1 MIRGLWFAVA
11 ALLLTASTLAWAQPA
26 AGGEARAAA
35 SYDPRLPFAIERPP
49 GAMPILVLG
58 LNRFTPHQLARFV
71 AGVDGFLAR
80 AVGRS
85 PGEQLVWRVDGL
97 RGYVS
102 LSTSPFADGP
112 PFLLTLRGEPVR
124 SFDSEAALR
133 NAVTLLGRRVLA
145 AAESIPDAGAPGGPF
160 PHYLV
165 P

>member
-1 MIRGLWFAVA
+1 MTRGPWLAVA
-11 ALLLTASTLAWAQPA
+11 ALLLTASTLAWAQA
-26 AGGEARAAA
+26 VDGEARAAA

-58 LNRFTPHQLARFV
+58 INRFTPHQLARFV

-80 AVGRS
+80 AAGRS

-145 AAESIPDAGAPGGPF
+145 ATGATPEARPREGPF

>member
-1 MIRGLWFAVA
+1 MA

-26 AGGEARAAA
+26 GGEARTMA

-49 GAMPILVLG
+49 GGRPILVLG
-58 LNRFTPHQLARFV
+58 INRFTPRQLARFV
-71 AGVDGFLAR
+71 AGVEGFLAR
-80 AVGRS
+80 AAGRS
-85 PGEQLVWRVDGL
+85 AGEQLVWRVDGL

-133 NAVTLLGRRVLA
+133 NAVTLLGQRVLA
-145 AAESIPDAGAPGGPF
+145 ATGPTPDARQPDGPF